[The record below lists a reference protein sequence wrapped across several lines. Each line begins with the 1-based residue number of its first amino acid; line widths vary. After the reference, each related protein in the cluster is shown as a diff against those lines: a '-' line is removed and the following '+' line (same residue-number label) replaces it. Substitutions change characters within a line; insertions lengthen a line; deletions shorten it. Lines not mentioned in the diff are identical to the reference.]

1 MDERISVL
9 IADDNSSFCKILCDE
24 INNTDD
30 MYVVACTGDGKT
42 AVKMIYELEPDI
54 VLLDIIMPKLDGIGV
69 LEKLREERPAKMPLM
84 CVFTA
89 IGNDIVVR
97 NALELGADFYILKP
111 FDIGV
116 LINRIRQLHHEKYAA
131 APDMGHALNSGADTV
146 SYVENGTEKIVT
158 DIIRSIGITPNLAGY
173 NFLREA
179 VILAVNQPE
188 RLENVSKNIYPV
200 IASEHGTNVRNIDR
214 AIRCALLSAQKKTI
228 NTKKTDQG
236 TLIMING
243 KKSPNSAQIIR
254 YLAELTIQKQ
264 SSQSI

>member
-1 MDERISVL
+1 MDERLSVL
-9 IADDNSSFCKILCDE
+9 IADDNSSFCRILCDE

-30 MYVVACTGDGKT
+30 MHVVAFTGDGKT
-42 AVKMIYELEPDI
+42 AVKLIYELEPDI
-54 VLLDIIMPKLDGIGV
+54 VLLDIIMPRLDGIGV
-69 LEKLREERPAKMPLM
+69 LEKLRDERPAKMPLV

-116 LINRIRQLHHEKYAA
+116 LINRIRQLYNEKNAA
-131 APDMGHALNSGADTV
+131 VPDTVQVLNSAADNAP
-146 SYVENGTEKIVT
+146 YGENGTEKIVT

-173 NFLREA
+173 NFLRKA

-188 RLENVSKNIYPV
+188 RLENVAKNIYPE

-228 NTKKTDQG
+228 NTKKTDQDP
-236 TLIMING
+236 LIMING
-243 KKSPNSAQIIR
+243 KKSPNSAHVIR
-254 YLAELTIQKQ
+254 YLAELTRQKQ
-264 SSQSI
+264 S